1 MKTYSVPLKQRLII
15 LTLLVWPFA
24 YLGWSSI
31 GIFFPLVAWMI
42 WGDWRV
48 VEVNS
53 ACIRFRTFWFWRW
66 REVEWSSVS
75 QTDYVGIDTASLHL
89 SDGRSMLVSYGGLM
103 ASERLDVAGW
113 IDHCCRSGQGRVNQS
128 SSRAIEN
135 VRSDFGVSR

>member
-1 MKTYSVPLKQRLII
+1 
-15 LTLLVWPFA
+15 
-24 YLGWSSI
+24 
-31 GIFFPLVAWMI
+31 
-42 WGDWRV
+42 V